1 MADGFAQKV
10 VLAVRVSGR
19 LIIAQQFTAGRRS
32 ERPQS
37 VERTAEVIS
46 LGYLLFFSRPLHGL
60 DLTFV
65 AVPSDKS
72 LGYFQSS
79 ANADW
84 GSVLFV
90 QSHGGRREAGNNKI
104 EQPQSPN

>member
-1 MADGFAQKV
+1 
-10 VLAVRVSGR
+10 
-19 LIIAQQFTAGRRS
+19 
-32 ERPQS
+32 
-37 VERTAEVIS
+37 VIF

-60 DLTFV
+60 GLTFV

-90 QSHGGRREAGNNKI
+90 QSRSDRGPSVFICGELFGWQVSVAVDR
-104 EQPQSPN
+104 